1 MKTTNKGN
9 IMDLDPRKFHFNVNG
24 QNIHCFNLIDECS
37 SFLITLEDGDDFYA
51 DYNPEELDLEK
62 SSNRKWI
69 VVADYFSRKY
79 KNYKIAEIVAC

>member
-1 MKTTNKGN
+1 
-9 IMDLDPRKFHFNVNG
+9 MDLDPRKFHFNVNG
-24 QNIHCFNLIDECS
+24 QDIHCFNLIDECS

-51 DYNPEELDLEK
+51 DYNPNELDLEK

-79 KNYKIAEIVAC
+79 KNHKIAEIVAC